1 MHCTN
6 TPIRHFVSMN
16 SIVWFGCE
24 TDLHFSSAIYLNSFL
39 ASDHID
45 AMTLGAI
52 PFLRHCGNRQ
62 WDGNFVKATT
72 RATSHTKS
80 MNPSIMMN
88 NFQRITFPSSVRFI
102 QCDDAFVANSHA
114 SFEWHSNKKKK
125 QNREYEKMKAKW
137 NAKSQ
142 MKICYRFACTV
153 LTFTRLTKRT
163 RWCCGFSIAPV
174 CHSITFSPSRLPRS
188 AAAVSISMPILSLL
202 HFNNFPNDLSECS
215 EHRQPQKRL
224 LRTPPKYPCQ
234 ATTWGISPFTVLWIH
249 VVDCLH
255 CLYPAPND
263 SQITNLFYIYIHFGL
278 SVSIVCLAQIFFHVF
293 KYSFRISIN
302 FQW

>member
-114 SFEWHSNKKKK
+114 SFEWHSNKKK
-125 QNREYEKMKAKW
+125 NRTGNTKKW
-137 NAKSQ
+137 KRNEMPKVRWKFVIDLPVLCSRSPDWRSALDGVAVFPLPL
-142 MKICYRFACTV
+142 FAIPSHFLHLV
-153 LTFTRLTKRT
+153 SRVRL
-163 RWCCGFSIAPV
+163 PP
-174 CHSITFSPSRLPRS
+174 SPSRCRFYRCCILTIFQMIYLNAVNTDNRKSVCCEHHQSTHARLRLEASLRS
-188 AAAVSISMPILSLL
+188 P
-202 HFNNFPNDLSECS
+202 CS
-215 EHRQPQKRL
+215 GY
-224 LRTPPKYPCQ
+224 T
-234 ATTWGISPFTVLWIH
+234 S
-249 VVDCLH
+249 
-255 CLYPAPND
+255 
-263 SQITNLFYIYIHFGL
+263 
-278 SVSIVCLAQIFFHVF
+278 
-293 KYSFRISIN
+293 
-302 FQW
+302 